1 MGFAHK
7 DGADDAISPVILDL
21 FMATRKT
28 SPFVLSNTVRLSAR
42 DVAGTAAIDLGS
54 YVDVSS
60 KTGLAVHSVDA
71 VFQIWDTSTNTLVE
85 PNALAAG
92 SWWVMG
98 QVFDQ
103 TRDELQI
110 ANDNSLVGSAALEY
124 NGAWET
130 SYSDDVYPDS
140 YPTPGRLT
148 ISPQLSLV
156 ARAASTA
163 VFTANHELY
172 VTFRITG
179 ELVKLSEKDWMGIAI
194 QGQALNS

>member
-1 MGFAHK
+1 M
-7 DGADDAISPVILDL
+7 
-21 FMATRKT
+21 FMAKPKT
-28 SPFVLSNTVRLSAR
+28 SPFVLSNTVRLTA
-42 DVAGTAAIDLGS
+42 VNLAGTASIDLGS

-60 KTGLAVHSVDA
+60 KTGLAIHNVDA
-71 VFQIWDTSTNTLVE
+71 VFQVWDTANNVLVE
-85 PNALAAG
+85 PNDLSAG

-103 TRDELQI
+103 TRDELMI

-156 ARAASTA
+156 ARAAGTA
-163 VFTANHELY
+163 VFAANRELY